1 MRNTI
6 KFIALFVMAGM
17 LFTAC
22 DKVKDLGD
30 VKFDADFSTNLDI
43 HSVAADMKS
52 TQGSFQASAT
62 INPLDNSDMATY
74 ANLIKEIKVNEIT
87 AEVLNISDAPVML
100 ESAVFEISSDG
111 FPSAVWEFE
120 NEELNV
126 GTILTMDNTS
136 GQFDKMQNILDSTN
150 VFTAEVSGSTDKD
163 DVTFTLK
170 VTIKTTVTANPL
182 D

>member
-22 DKVKDLGD
+22 DKVKDLAD

-43 HSVAADMKS
+43 HSVADMKS
-52 TQGSFQASAT
+52 TQGSFEASAT

-87 AEVLNISDAPVML
+87 AEVLSISDAPVML
-100 ESAVFEISSDG
+100 ETAVFEISSDG

-120 NEELNV
+120 NVELNQ
-126 GTILTMDNTS
+126 GTILTMDNSS
-136 GQFDKMQNILDSTN
+136 GQFDNMQAILDSTN
-150 VFTAEVSGSTDKD
+150 VFTAEISGTTDKD